1 MLRKFIKAQSTRGFA
16 SIRMSREFVVE
27 KSVEIAAPTARVWR
41 AVTERD
47 LIVRWMGGAN
57 VESTW
62 ELGSNITFSGTMPNF
77 NKKYRDRG
85 IVLAVERERL
95 LQYSHWSQMTRLPDL
110 PQNRTIITFRLTPL
124 DEKTRLTFRQEN
136 FHSEVEYKHGN
147 FFWGVALHMLKNL
160 VEELKDTHP

>member
-1 MLRKFIKAQSTRGFA
+1 
-16 SIRMSREFVVE
+16 
-27 KSVEIAAPTARVWR
+27 
-41 AVTERD
+41 
-47 LIVRWMGGAN
+47 
-57 VESTW
+57 
-62 ELGSNITFSGTMPNF
+62 MPNF

-95 LQYSHWSQMTRLPDL
+95 LQYSHWSQMMRLPDL

-124 DEKTRLTFRQEN
+124 DEKTRLMFRQEN

-160 VEELKDTHP
+160 VEEQKDTHP